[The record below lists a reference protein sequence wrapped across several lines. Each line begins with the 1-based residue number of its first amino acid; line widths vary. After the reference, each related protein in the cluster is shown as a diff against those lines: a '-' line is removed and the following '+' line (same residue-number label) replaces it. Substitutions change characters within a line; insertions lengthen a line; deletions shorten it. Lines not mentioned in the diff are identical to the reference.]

1 MSVPRVA
8 SARQLGKPGIPEATV
23 ARLPVY
29 LRVLSGL
36 AESGVATVSSEAL
49 AAAAG
54 VGSAKLRKDLS
65 HLGSYGTRGVG
76 YDVEYLV
83 YQISRSL
90 GLTQHYRVAI
100 IGVGNLGHALANY
113 AGFATRGFQIAALI
127 DADPARVGEEI
138 VGIEIRHLDDLE
150 VVVKEH
156 EISIAVIATPA
167 PVAQDVCDRLVSCG
181 VTSVL
186 NFAPTVLSV
195 PHSVDVRKVD
205 LSIEL
210 QILAFHEQRKAAG
223 IHAEP
228 GAAVPDDV
236 RAGVPS

>member
-1 MSVPRVA
+1 MSP
-8 SARQLGKPGIPEATV
+8 SDGARSGRRGGIPEATV

-29 LRVLSGL
+29 LRVLGSL
-36 AESGVATVSSEAL
+36 ADGGVPTISSDGL

-83 YQISRSL
+83 YQISRAL

-113 AGFATRGFQIAALI
+113 AGFATRGFEVAALI
-127 DADPARVGEEI
+127 DADVRLVGQRVAGM
-138 VGIEIRHLDDLE
+138 EIRHLDDLE
-150 VVVKEH
+150 QIVSDH
-156 EISIAVIATPA
+156 EVSIGVIATPA
-167 PVAQDVCDRLVSCG
+167 AAAQEVCDRLVACD

-195 PHSVDVRKVD
+195 PDTVDVRKVD

-223 IHAEP
+223 ASRSP
-228 GAAVPDDV
+228 GSAVPDVV
-236 RAGVPS
+236 RSTAVSA

>member
-195 PHSVDVRKVD
+195 PDSVDVRKVD

>member
-1 MSVPRVA
+1 
-8 SARQLGKPGIPEATV
+8 V

-29 LRVLSGL
+29 LRVLG
-36 AESGVATVSSEAL
+36 AL
-49 AAAAG
+49 ADGGVPTISSDELATAAG

-83 YQISRSL
+83 YQISRAL

-113 AGFATRGFQIAALI
+113 AGFASRGFEVAALI
-127 DADPARVGEEI
+127 DADPRLVGQRVAGM
-138 VGIEIRHLDDLE
+138 EIRHLDELE
-150 VVVKEH
+150 QIVTDH
-156 EISIAVIATPA
+156 EVSIGVIATPGSA
-167 PVAQDVCDRLVSCG
+167 AQEVCDRLVSCG

-195 PHSVDVRKVD
+195 PETVDVRKVD

-210 QILAFHEQRKAAG
+210 QILAFHEQRKATGGART
-223 IHAEP
+223 P
-228 GAAVPDDV
+228 GVAVPDDV
-236 RAGVPS
+236 RSTAVSA